1 MKTLSPAIIKVRNVL
16 TGAVLPF
23 YQQVKVIK
31 PIAPATIGVLPSVG
45 NANVLYVIIDG
56 ATFTSYVYS
65 DGTWAESGGG
75 VDQIQSDYTQTDNTE
90 VDYIKNKLL
99 LTNQTITLVVAD
111 WSANSQTIALVGITP
126 NSQVVPT
133 MSRVNRDL
141 YSAADIVGTN
151 GTDEIV
157 FTCITTPTV
166 DIVVP
171 LDITK

>member
-1 MKTLSPAIIKVRNVL
+1 MEI
-16 TGAVLPF
+16 
-23 YQQVKVIK
+23 
-31 PIAPATIGVLPSVG
+31 TITPLNIEINPTE
-45 NANVLYVIIDG
+45 LKITI
-56 ATFTSYVYS
+56 FTSGCTS
-65 DGTWAESGGG
+65 DGGG

-111 WSANSQTIALVGITP
+111 WSANSQTIALIGITP

-141 YSAADIVGTN
+141 YSAADIVGIN